1 MVLLSGGQGSRLG
14 FEHPKGIYNIELP
27 SGKSLFE
34 YFANKIARISEIGN
48 PHVNAFIRTG

>member
-14 FEHPKGIYNIELP
+14 FEHAKGMYNIGMP

-34 YFANKIARISEIGN
+34 YFANRISRVNHIGKE
-48 PHVNAFIRTG
+48 FGMIRG